1 MVDYVFDLVQHA
13 EQNGGNND
21 LGGMLKARPFQ
32 LFYATVQEEVA
43 NYIASDGLRD
53 AVNVS
58 VATGRPLL
66 LTGEPGTGK
75 TTAATWMSGIFGL
88 AFDRFQVKSNS
99 RAQDLLYTFD
109 AVAYFRESQMAA
121 AGSKP
126 SPSKGDFVQQGPLW
140 RAIEGAADKP
150 QLLLIDEIDKAPRD
164 FPNDLLHELDRMEI
178 YCAEQD
184 KRVALKDMALRPV
197 IVITSNSE
205 RRLPEPFLRRC
216 IYHNIVLDQAMLER
230 IVDGRLKQTRNYF
243 DAETAFRTAAT
254 RCFFALRSNDNLQ
267 KKPSVDEFWQWLA
280 FVGSSNTAAQAKVI
294 EIANGGRFSELPSL
308 SALVKL
314 SEDRA
319 QLP

>member
-1 MVDYVFDLVQHA
+1 MVNYVFDLVQHA

-21 LGGMLKARPFQ
+21 LGGILKARPFQ
-32 LFYATVQEEVA
+32 LFYADVKEEVA
-43 NYIASDGLRD
+43 NYIASEGLRD

-58 VATGRPLL
+58 MATGRPLL

-88 AFDRFQVKSNS
+88 NAARFQVKSNS

-121 AGSKP
+121 ASRTP
-126 SPSKGDFVQQGPLW
+126 APSKGEFVQKGPLW
-140 RAIEGAADKP
+140 QAIEDAADKP

-178 YCAEQD
+178 FCAEQG
-184 KRVALKDMALRPV
+184 KTVTLKDRALRPV

-216 IYHNIVLDQAMLER
+216 IYHNIVLDQKMLER
-230 IVDGRLKQTRNYF
+230 IVDGRLKQTKAYF
-243 DAETAFRTAAT
+243 EAEATFRTAAT
-254 RCFFALRSNDNLQ
+254 KCFFALRDNDNLQ

-280 FVGSSNTAAQAKVI
+280 FVGSSNAAARAKVI
-294 EIANGGRFSELPSL
+294 EIAGGGRFSELPSL

>member
-1 MVDYVFDLVQHA
+1 MVNYVFDLVQHA

-21 LGGMLKARPFQ
+21 LGDILKARPFP
-32 LFYATVQEEVA
+32 LFYADDKQEVT

-58 VATGRPLL
+58 MATGRPLL

-75 TTAATWMSGIFGL
+75 TAAATWMSGIFGL
-88 AFDRFQVKSNS
+88 TRGHFQVKSNS

-109 AVAYFRESQMAA
+109 TIAYFRESQMAA
-121 AGSKP
+121 AGNKP
-126 SPSKGDFVQQGPLW
+126 PPSKGMFIQEGPLW
-140 RAIEGAADKP
+140 KAIEAADDKP

-178 YCAEQD
+178 NCIELE
-184 KRVALKDMALRPV
+184 KKVELKNKALRPV

-230 IVDGRLKQTRNYF
+230 IVEGRLKQTRVYF
-243 DAETAFRTAAT
+243 DVEPKFRAAAT
-254 RCFFALRSNDNLQ
+254 KCFFDLRNNDNLQ

-280 FVGSSNTAAQAKVI
+280 FVGNSNAAAQTKVI
-294 EIANGGRFSELPSL
+294 EIAGGGRYSELPSL